1 MTKLSGFLFISLCMA
16 LAGPIQASAEPV
28 KVAEE
33 ENAPQLPEWQV
44 LEFEE
49 KAFWATAKSRLEVLP
64 DLDDES
70 LWELNALS
78 SVVNN
83 SEQIVVTFDPA
94 NGQMV
99 TRSRLSRGKGQRM
112 KSYEYE
118 DSFVLRERR
127 NPNADS
133 GAPPQ
138 EWPVTSQSK
147 VTLPNSAADTVLTS
161 RHLLIFLAQRLQ
173 AQGPNNSLSVLVHT
187 DLNFYRVRLTSDN
200 GIPIEVDYQ
209 VAGEGSTSGT
219 RETYGVAVQI
229 QPEGTLEED
238 NDFDLLGLEDDII
251 LFFDRKSGLPLQIR
265 GVAPRIG
272 STKINLRSVTMR
284 ESKQ

>member
-16 LAGPIQASAEPV
+16 LAGPIQATAEPV

-33 ENAPQLPEWQV
+33 ENAPRLPEWQV

-118 DSFVLRERR
+118 DSFALRERR

-161 RHLLIFLAQRLQ
+161 GHLLILLAQRLQ
-173 AQGPNNSLSVLVHT
+173 AQGPDNSLSVLVHT
-187 DLNFYRVRLTSDN
+187 DLNFYRVRLTSGN

-209 VAGEGSTSGT
+209 VAGEGGASGT

-272 STKINLRSVTMR
+272 STSINLRSVTMR

>member
-1 MTKLSGFLFISLCMA
+1 MLWLLSMTKLSGFLFISLCMA
-16 LAGPIQASAEPV
+16 LAGTIQATAEPV
-28 KVAEE
+28 KGADE
-33 ENAPQLPEWQV
+33 ENAPQLPDWRV

-64 DLDDES
+64 DPDDES

-94 NGQMV
+94 NGQVV

-118 DSFVLRERR
+118 DSFALRERR

-161 RHLLIFLAQRLQ
+161 RHLLILLAQRLQ
-173 AQGPNNSLSVLVHT
+173 AQGPDNSLSVLVHT
-187 DLNFYRVRLTSDN
+187 DLNFYRVRLTSGN
-200 GIPIEVDYQ
+200 GIPIEVDYK

-238 NDFDLLGLEDDII
+238 NDFDLLGLE
-251 LFFDRKSGLPLQIR
+251 
-265 GVAPRIG
+265 V
-272 STKINLRSVTMR
+272 
-284 ESKQ
+284 